1 MFRDY
6 LSNEESW
13 SISLEKEVSLTYGVL
28 EDFHALNKIAI
39 MQYLKIQE

>member
-28 EDFHALNKIAI
+28 EDFHALNI
-39 MQYLKIQE
+39 LKSQ